1 AIGVGVWIS
10 LAAARG
16 LAKAGDLAEAVAR
29 GDLGQNIAIKSN
41 DEIRDLVDA
50 MTRMTINLRATAAIA
65 DAIAAGDLRPD
76 ERDGFLAA
84 MTDAVAERVLANN
97 VGQTRAIG

>member
-1 AIGVGVWIS
+1 IRAGIYTPATDSAGRLRI
-10 LAAARG
+10 

-65 DAIAAGDLRPD
+65 DAIAAGALRVEPTPLSD
-76 ERDGFLAA
+76 KDTL
-84 MTDAVAERVLANN
+84 
-97 VGQTRAIG
+97 